1 MLNGRG
7 PVGDSGS
14 GNISAAGGAGYGA
27 GGGAGGALYL
37 GNGSVLIYSGGRG
50 ADGVIYLEMIYP
62 GKVTNS
68 FSHQPNTQLR
78 WRVII
83 ILGTHWPL

>member
-37 GNGSVLIYSGGRG
+37 RNGSVLIYSGGRG
-50 ADGVIYLEMIYP
+50 ADGVLYLEMIHP

-68 FSHQPNTQLR
+68 FSHQSNTLIR
-78 WRVII
+78 
-83 ILGTHWPL
+83 